1 MRERVQD
8 NEQEGEF
15 FRKNKE
21 FLGVSDAGN
30 VRRQDFNG
38 VYMACVVFS
47 LFLFEIGTMLR
58 FQLDPTHVIVEQSGN
73 LVNRRFLSISM
84 Q

>member
-30 VRRQDFNG
+30 VRR
-38 VYMACVVFS
+38 
-47 LFLFEIGTMLR
+47 
-58 FQLDPTHVIVEQSGN
+58 
-73 LVNRRFLSISM
+73 
-84 Q
+84 

>member
-8 NEQEGEF
+8 NKQGEF

-30 VRRQDFNG
+30 ERRQDFNG
-38 VYMACVVFS
+38 IYMPCVVFS

-58 FQLDPTHVIVEQSGN
+58 FQLDPVYVNVEQSGN
-73 LVNRRFLSISM
+73 LVNRRF
-84 Q
+84 

>member
-8 NEQEGEF
+8 NKQEKEF

-30 VRRQDFNG
+30 ERRQDFNG
-38 VYMACVVFS
+38 IYMPCVVFS

-58 FQLDPTHVIVEQSGN
+58 FQLDPAYVIVEQSGN
-73 LVNRRFLSISM
+73 LVNRRF
-84 Q
+84 

>member
-30 VRRQDFNG
+30 VREDRILMGFTWL
-38 VYMACVVFS
+38 VF
-47 LFLFEIGTMLR
+47 FLAFFCLK
-58 FQLDPTHVIVEQSGN
+58 
-73 LVNRRFLSISM
+73 
-84 Q
+84 